1 MAVQMITGLLG
12 GLAMFLYGMRLMG
25 DSLQKVAGDGMK
37 HIIEILTT
45 NRVMGVVAGVIV
57 TGIIQSSSATTVMV
71 VGFVN
76 AGLMTLEQAVGV
88 IMGANIGTTV
98 TAQLIAFRLSD
109 IAPLAIA
116 AGVALWFFS
125 PKKSYQQI
133 GEVIIGF
140 GILFMGMDIMSSS
153 VEPLKDIPEF
163 TNLILVLGHNR
174 FLGVLVGFLMTA
186 TVQSSSVTIGILQAL
201 AFQGLIP
208 IEVALPV
215 LFGDN
220 IGTTVTAL
228 LASIGTNKTARRAA
242 LIHMF
247 FNIVGTFIFLI
258 ILGPVTSIVKL
269 TSADVARQIANAHT
283 LFNVTNTVIQ
293 LPFSNYLV
301 RLVEYILPG
310 EVTVEERGLKYLDE
324 RILETPSIAV
334 VQAYKEVIRMGY
346 ISLQNLKTSMEAFFE
361 NDAKKCKEV
370 FERERYI
377 NQLNEE
383 ITKYLVRAANE
394 SLSPEQS
401 QKITSMFHIVNDIER
416 IGDHADNIAELA
428 QYSIDN
434 RLKYSNAA
442 ISELLGMTN
451 IAYEAVEEAISVMAK
466 PREDFYRSVLD
477 LDKEIDR
484 MEKVLRDNHIMR
496 LNRGECEPS
505 SGVIYLDILSNLE
518 RIGDHS
524 ANIVHMAYE

>member
-1 MAVQMITGLLG
+1 MGIGMITGLLG
-12 GLAMFLYGMRLMG
+12 GLALFLYGMRLMG
-25 DSLQKVAGDGMK
+25 DSLQKAAGDRMK
-37 HIIEILTT
+37 HFIEILTT
-45 NRVMGVVAGVIV
+45 NKVMGVFVGIVV

-98 TAQLIAFRLSD
+98 TAQLIAFKLSD
-109 IAPLAIA
+109 IAPLAVAI
-116 AGVALWFFS
+116 GVAIWFFS
-125 PKKSYQQI
+125 PKKSQQQV

-140 GILFMGMDIMSSS
+140 GILFMGMELMSSS
-153 VEPLKDIPEF
+153 VKPLKDVPEF
-163 TNLILVLGHNR
+163 TNLILILGHNK
-174 FLGVLVGFLMTA
+174 FLGVLVGLLMTSV
-186 TVQSSSVTIGILQAL
+186 VQSSSVTIGILQAL
-201 AFQGLIP
+201 AFQGLVP

-228 LASIGTNKTARRAA
+228 LSSIGANKTARRAA
-242 LIHMF
+242 LVHTF
-247 FNIVGTFIFLI
+247 FNIIGTIIFMI
-258 ILGPVTSIVKL
+258 ILGPVTAIVKT

-301 RLVEYILPG
+301 KLVKYLIPG
-310 EVTVEERGLKYLDE
+310 DVIVEEKGLKYLDE

-361 NDAKKCKEV
+361 NDSKKCLEV

-377 NQLNEE
+377 NQLESE
-383 ITKYLVRAANE
+383 ITKYLVEIANA

-401 QKITSMFHIVNDIER
+401 KKITSMFHIVNDIER

-428 QYSIDN
+428 QYSIEN

-442 ISELLGMTN
+442 ISELRGMTN
-451 IAYEAVEEAISVMAK
+451 IAYEAVEEAISVMK
-466 PREDFYRSVLD
+466 NPREDFYKNVLE
-477 LDKEIDR
+477 LEKEIDR
-484 MEKVLRDNHIMR
+484 MEKVLRDNHIIR
-496 LNRGECEPS
+496 LNKGECEPS
-505 SGVIYLDILSNLE
+505 SGVVYLDLLSNLE